1 MLSNVVWGQ
10 QHKYYLNLKN
20 IRITEKTSDRTCT
33 NMVKIVVHY
42 KNNSSEVVFERNHP
56 PTSINNIDNIL
67 LKDDVLSIETYHTVI
82 DAVDELFSTC
92 CNCAHTSKYE
102 KSQRNSPSYCNISN
116 STISGSSSDGQARGS
131 FSFNYELIPIH
142 TLYPEV
148 ISIQNGIPSYNTY
161 LPSDD
166 KINLLAKEGF
176 DSNLY
181 HYQYSLDNTNWEDI
195 DSSLHNLHKL
205 SISAKDLFGENYKQH
220 LGKKIYFRV
229 VSCLENGQY
238 RSVSN
243 SIFLTLT
250 ESAPHIS
257 SSQVFPTKC
266 FDSEDGSVLINFNR
280 KLLPNE
286 SLEYVLTNKDTGTT
300 FRNGNISTDLQN
312 STSITLNDIPAGR
325 YELKFL
331 GNYLGNAT
339 YTDGAAHS
347 FNFEVTKPTAVT
359 FDATHKNVY
368 CHAGSDGEISITA
381 SGGQGSFQYFITKNG
396 QPFADW
402 TNFNNGNSATIKN
415 LDAGTYAVKVRDTNF
430 CIAKNPTNSNLE
442 KEITLNIT
450 QPESPI
456 ALSEIETFTPTG
468 YGLSNGYI
476 SVRVTGGTPNS
487 DGSYFYEWRKNT
499 PDGEIITSN
508 IITDNTNQPFTIKLG
523 NIPAGTY
530 YLTVKD
536 KNYSVAT
543 SNLNHCGIISKVFNV
558 SQPEPLIVNIKVQEV
573 ISCNINN
580 DYRSKNDHNQN
591 NIPDEAEDGVLFAD
605 VKGGVKDYFYQW
617 QISNGGVFQ
626 NISNAT
632 ENKLA
637 NLSEGTY
644 KVIIKDKNNNTTEAV
659 YTLSYPEELKLNI
672 TANTI
677 SCYNS
682 NSGILS
688 AFVTGG
694 TGNYSYQW
702 SNGETTPTIKNLPAD
717 KYTLLITDGKGC
729 NVYGKTEIKQSS
741 EIIVTDI
748 SVKNPTCYGAN
759 NGEIKVSISGGKLP
773 YSIKWSNNATTE
785 HLSNIGAGTYT
796 LIVTDANGCSI
807 SKKYTLSQ
815 PDALTIDLGQDITLC
830 SGDSQSYDVTID
842 DPLATYQWLDQNGN
856 TISTSAKISISNAGT
871 YTVIITNANGCQ
883 ATDSVVIKNSLDV
896 LSPHFLV
903 STHSY
908 TDSSVILVNTSEPKP
923 QSVEWIVPN
932 DNTIQVVNK
941 NNDYLELQFSTPG
954 SYTIG
959 LKGNQGE
966 CSKIFYKNIIVE
978 NNDSGIDTKPNKAS
992 NIQDFNILPNPNK
1005 GIFEVLVNLYQEKS
1019 IKIRILDML
1028 SRPISV
1034 EIAKSANKKFVI
1046 PYNIS
1051 IPAGNYIVI
1060 LEAGDEVLVKRM
1072 IVHQ

>member
-1 MLSNVVWGQ
+1 MIIVLSNVVWGQ
-10 QHKYYLNLKN
+10 SYRITLDNLHYTMEERTQRGSTNSRIIIKINYNDKTKDILYNRPLPNGGYHHESGSYKIILITNKKPTHISYDVFINWKNGNHAKITEYDSSRYKYLKLCDRLTINEDFSFKLSNFKYNIEITPIIELKPVNPDFHIIGYSDEKIISVTEESKGFSSNDYHWEYQLVDYKNGEKLSNDKWMSIPNYANFSDNLK
-20 IRITEKTSDRTCT
+20 IKPSDFLP
-33 NMVKIVVHY
+33 
-42 KNNSSEVVFERNHP
+42 NSS
-56 PTSINNIDNIL
+56 I
-67 LKDDVLSIETYHTVI
+67 
-82 DAVDELFSTC
+82 
-92 CNCAHTSKYE
+92 
-102 KSQRNSPSYCNISN
+102 
-116 STISGSSSDGQARGS
+116 
-131 FSFNYELIPIH
+131 
-142 TLYPEV
+142 
-148 ISIQNGIPSYNTY
+148 
-161 LPSDD
+161 
-166 KINLLAKEGF
+166 
-176 DSNLY
+176 
-181 HYQYSLDNTNWEDI
+181 
-195 DSSLHNLHKL
+195 
-205 SISAKDLFGENYKQH
+205 
-220 LGKKIYFRV
+220 GKRIYFRIKT
-229 VSCLENGQY
+229 CN
-238 RSVSN
+238 N
-243 SIFLTLT
+243 TT
-250 ESAPHIS
+250 EPIWYEIRKSAPHIS

-266 FDSEDGSVLINFNR
+266 FDSKDGSVLINFDR

-286 SLEYVLTNKDTGTT
+286 SLEYILKYSDTDTGAG
-300 FRNGNISTDLQN
+300 RGDISKILQN
-312 STSITLNDIPAGR
+312 STSLTLNNIPAGR
-325 YELKFL
+325 YKLDFI
-331 GNYLGNAT
+331 GNYLGNAS

-347 FNFEVTKPTAVT
+347 FNFEVTNPPAVT

-368 CHAGSDGEISITA
+368 CHEGSDGEISITA
-381 SGGQGSFQYFITKNG
+381 SGGQGNFQYFITKNG
-396 QPFADW
+396 LPFADW

-415 LDAGTYAVKVRDTNF
+415 LDAGTYAIKVRDTNF
-430 CIAKNPTNSNLE
+430 CTAKSSTNSSQE
-442 KEITLNIT
+442 KEVTLNIT
-450 QPESPI
+450 QPENPI

-487 DGSYFYEWRKNT
+487 DGSYFYEWRKNA

-558 SQPEPLIVNIKVQEV
+558 SQPDPLIVNIKVQEV

-580 DYRSKNDHNQN
+580 NYRSKNDHNQN

-605 VKGGVKDYFYQW
+605 VKGGVKNYFYQW

-626 NISNAT
+626 NIPNAT

-644 KVIIKDKNNNTTEAV
+644 KVLIKDKNNNTTEAV

-677 SCYNS
+677 SCYNG

-688 AFVTGG
+688 ALVTGG

-741 EIIVTDI
+741 EIIITDI

-773 YSIKWSNNATTE
+773 YFIKWSNNATTE

-856 TISTSAKISISNAGT
+856 TISTSAKINISNAGT
-871 YTVIITNANGCQ
+871 YTVIITNVNGCQ

-896 LSPHFLV
+896 LNPHFLV

-932 DNTIQVVNK
+932 DSDIQVVNK

-954 SYTIG
+954 SYAIG

-966 CSKIFYKNIIVE
+966 CSKILYKNIIVE
-978 NNDSGIDTKPNKAS
+978 NNNSGIDTKPNKAS

>member
-10 QHKYYLNLKN
+10 ISLQGEANYKLIIKGYQGEDPKACGDIYGLRELNIIYDNGSKENLWDGRIWNQHFNHEKLYSKSKKIRGVEIYSINRWETWIGCNGGPNHDRTTININGVCTSQFFSNPLHVTRDVTIQSFPTYKINFNPSRQYILGSEQNLKISLPSN
-20 IRITEKTSDRTCT
+20 LENSDYIW
-33 NMVKIVVHY
+33 KY
-42 KNNSSEVVFERNHP
+42 
-56 PTSINNIDNIL
+56 SI
-67 LKDDVLSIETYHTVI
+67 
-82 DAVDELFSTC
+82 A
-92 CNCAHTSKYE
+92 
-102 KSQRNSPSYCNISN
+102 
-116 STISGSSSDGQARGS
+116 GQTPKS
-131 FSFNYELIPIH
+131 FSPRYNNNPI
-142 TLYPEV
+142 LDVPASEF
-148 ISIQNGIPSYNTY
+148 ISENDYGKIISVWVESQCQNNGVVQKSNIFHFISY
-161 LPSDD
+161 
-166 KINLLAKEGF
+166 KE
-176 DSNLY
+176 
-181 HYQYSLDNTNWEDI
+181 
-195 DSSLHNLHKL
+195 
-205 SISAKDLFGENYKQH
+205 
-220 LGKKIYFRV
+220 
-229 VSCLENGQY
+229 
-238 RSVSN
+238 
-243 SIFLTLT
+243 
-250 ESAPHIS
+250 APHIS

-266 FDSEDGSVLINFNR
+266 FDSEDGSVLINFDR

-312 STSITLNDIPAGR
+312 STSITLNDIPAGSF
-325 YELKFL
+325 ELKFL

-396 QPFADW
+396 QHFADW

-430 CIAKNPTNSNLE
+430 CIAKNPTNSSLE
-442 KEITLNIT
+442 KEVTLNIT
-450 QPESPI
+450 QPENPI

-487 DGSYFYEWRKNT
+487 DGSYFYEWRKNA

-580 DYRSKNDHNQN
+580 NYRSKNDHNQN

-605 VKGGVKDYFYQW
+605 VKGGVKNYFYQW

-626 NISNAT
+626 NIPNAT

-677 SCYNS
+677 SCYNG
-682 NSGILS
+682 NSGIIS
-688 AFVTGG
+688 ALVTGG

-741 EIIVTDI
+741 EIIITDI

-796 LIVTDANGCSI
+796 LIITDANGCSI

-856 TISTSAKISISNAGT
+856 TISTSAKINISNAGT
-871 YTVIITNANGCQ
+871 YTVIITNVNGCQ

-896 LSPHFLV
+896 LNPHFLV

-954 SYTIG
+954 SFTIG

-978 NNDSGIDTKPNKAS
+978 NNNSGIDTKPNKAS

>member
-1 MLSNVVWGQ
+1 MKRILLFLFISIYSVIFGQVNIKGSSNYILKTQFRVERGFSACNGEGGINKVFIPENNYTIFEQPPKYNVNKDFTHSYLFNKHNLISFVRFNAESTTKGLGCNKTRSHNHDIYINRITCGSVEGSIDMQNPRNIIYKFSIAPIVNIEYPTSNNTIISSDEYLTISLEDNIDNQYYNWEYSVGDIHNFRRFPQ
-10 QHKYYLNLKN
+10 QYNNTPILNLKG
-20 IRITEKTSDRTCT
+20 SD
-33 NMVKIVVHY
+33 
-42 KNNSSEVVFERNHP
+42 F
-56 PTSINNIDNIL
+56 L
-67 LKDDVLSIETYHTVI
+67 
-82 DAVDELFSTC
+82 
-92 CNCAHTSKYE
+92 
-102 KSQRNSPSYCNISN
+102 
-116 STISGSSSDGQARGS
+116 
-131 FSFNYELIPIH
+131 
-142 TLYPEV
+142 
-148 ISIQNGIPSYNTY
+148 
-161 LPSDD
+161 SDD
-166 KINLLAKEGF
+166 DFGKNIYIRVNLG
-176 DSNLY
+176 DCSNTT
-181 HYQYSLDNTNWEDI
+181 SNIITF
-195 DSSLHNLHKL
+195 S
-205 SISAKDLFGENYKQH
+205 
-220 LGKKIYFRV
+220 
-229 VSCLENGQY
+229 Y
-238 RSVSN
+238 RK
-243 SIFLTLT
+243 
-250 ESAPHIS
+250 SAPHIS

-266 FDSEDGSVLINFNR
+266 FDSEDGSVLINFDR

-286 SLEYVLTNKDTGTT
+286 SLEYVLTNKDTGTA

-456 ALSEIETFTPTG
+456 ALSEMETFTPTG

-476 SVRVTGGTPNS
+476 SVRVMGGTPNS
-487 DGSYFYEWRKNT
+487 DGSYFYEWRKNA
-499 PDGEIITSN
+499 PDGEIIISN

-659 YTLSYPEELKLNI
+659 YTLYYPEELKLNI

-677 SCYNS
+677 SCYNG

-688 AFVTGG
+688 ALVTGG

-741 EIIVTDI
+741 EIIITDI

-785 HLSNIGAGTYT
+785 HLSNIEAGTYT

-815 PDALTIDLGQDITLC
+815 PDALIIDLGQDITLC
-830 SGDSQSYDVTID
+830 SGDTQSYDVTID

-871 YTVIITNANGCQ
+871 YTVIITNANRCQ

-896 LSPHFLV
+896 LNPHFLV

-923 QSVEWIVPN
+923 QSVEWIIPN

-1028 SRPISV
+1028 SRPISA

-1051 IPAGNYIVI
+1051 IPAGSYIVI

>member
-10 QHKYYLNLKN
+10 ISLQGEANYKLIIKGYQGEDPKACGDIYGLRELNIIYDNRSKENLWNGRIWNQHFNHEKLYSKSKKIRGVEIYSINRWETWIGCNGGPNHDRTTININGVCTSQFFSNPLHVTRDVTIQSFPTYKINFNPSRQYILGSEQNLKISLPSN
-20 IRITEKTSDRTCT
+20 LENSDYIW
-33 NMVKIVVHY
+33 KY
-42 KNNSSEVVFERNHP
+42 
-56 PTSINNIDNIL
+56 SI
-67 LKDDVLSIETYHTVI
+67 
-82 DAVDELFSTC
+82 A
-92 CNCAHTSKYE
+92 
-102 KSQRNSPSYCNISN
+102 
-116 STISGSSSDGQARGS
+116 GQTPKS
-131 FSFNYELIPIH
+131 FSPRYNNNPILDVPASEFISENDYGKIISVWVESQCQNNGVVQKSNIFHFIP
-142 TLYPEV
+142 Y
-148 ISIQNGIPSYNTY
+148 
-161 LPSDD
+161 
-166 KINLLAKEGF
+166 KE
-176 DSNLY
+176 
-181 HYQYSLDNTNWEDI
+181 
-195 DSSLHNLHKL
+195 
-205 SISAKDLFGENYKQH
+205 
-220 LGKKIYFRV
+220 
-229 VSCLENGQY
+229 
-238 RSVSN
+238 
-243 SIFLTLT
+243 
-250 ESAPHIS
+250 APHIS

-280 KLLPNE
+280 KLLLNE

-347 FNFEVTKPTAVT
+347 INFEVTKPTAVT
-359 FDATHKNVY
+359 FDAIHKNVY

-402 TNFNNGNSATIKN
+402 ANFNNGNSATIKN
-415 LDAGTYAVKVRDTNF
+415 LDAGTYAIKVRDTNF
-430 CIAKNPTNSNLE
+430 CIAKNPTNSSQE
-442 KEITLNIT
+442 KEVILKIT
-450 QPESPI
+450 QPESSI

-476 SVRVTGGTPNS
+476 SVRITGGTPNS

-499 PDGEIITSN
+499 PDGEIITSDT
-508 IITDNTNQPFTIKLG
+508 ITDNTNQPFTIKLG
-523 NIPAGTY
+523 NIPTGTY

-536 KNYSVAT
+536 KNYSIAT
-543 SNLNHCGIISKVFNV
+543 SNLNHCGIISEVFNV
-558 SQPEPLIVNIKVQEV
+558 SQPEPLIVNIEVQKV

-580 DYRSKNDHNQN
+580 NYRFKSDDNQN
-591 NIPDEAEDGVLFAD
+591 NIPDEAEDGILFAN
-605 VKGGVKDYFYQW
+605 VSGGVKDYFYQW
-617 QISNGGVFQ
+617 QIFNSSVFQ
-626 NISNAT
+626 DIPNAT

-644 KVIIKDKNNNTTEAV
+644 KILIKDKNNNTTEAV

-688 AFVTGG
+688 ALVTGG

-741 EIIVTDI
+741 EIIITDI

-759 NGEIKVSISGGKLP
+759 NGEIKVNISGGKLP
-773 YSIKWSNNATTE
+773 YSIKWSNNTTTE

-796 LIVTDANGCSI
+796 LIITDANGCSI

-815 PDALTIDLGQDITLC
+815 PDALTIDLGRDITLC
-830 SGDSQSYDVTID
+830 SGDFQSYDVTID
-842 DPLATYQWLDQNGN
+842 DPLATYQWFDQNGN
-856 TISTSAKISISNAGT
+856 TISTSSKISISNTGT

-883 ATDSVVIKNSLDV
+883 ATDSVTIKNSLDV
-896 LSPHFLV
+896 LNTYFLV

-932 DNTIQVVNK
+932 DSSIQVVNK
-941 NNDYLELQFSTPG
+941 NNDYLELQFSKTG

-1005 GIFEVLVNLYQEKS
+1005 GIFEILVELYQEKS

-1028 SRPISV
+1028 SRPIST
-1034 EIAKSANKKFVI
+1034 EITKSADKKFVI
-1046 PYNIS
+1046 PYNIF

-1060 LEAGDEVLVKRM
+1060 LESGDEVLVKRM